1 MKTAMKNLL
10 VLSVL
15 FGAPWMSSAQRPAAL
30 DKLMAKKLDSS
41 KALFEGIALAN
52 YKKIS
57 TSADQ
62 LVQLSRQDE
71 WFVIKT
77 PRYENYS
84 NEFRRAA
91 ETISQ
96 KAAEKNID
104 GVTLGYFD
112 LTLSCVRCH
121 KYVREVRDARAP
133 GLPRDAFASAHGVSA
148 RSAVPVQRTR

>member
-1 MKTAMKNLL
+1 MKTTMKVLL

-15 FGAPWMSSAQRPAAL
+15 LSAPWMSSAQRPEAL
-30 DKLMAKKLDSS
+30 EKLMTQKLDSS

-52 YKKIS
+52 FKKIN
-57 TSADQ
+57 TSAEQ
-62 LVQLSRQDE
+62 LVQLSRKDE

-91 ETISQ
+91 ETIAQ

-133 GLPRDAFASAHGVSA
+133 GQPRDAIASVH
-148 RSAVPVQRTR
+148 R